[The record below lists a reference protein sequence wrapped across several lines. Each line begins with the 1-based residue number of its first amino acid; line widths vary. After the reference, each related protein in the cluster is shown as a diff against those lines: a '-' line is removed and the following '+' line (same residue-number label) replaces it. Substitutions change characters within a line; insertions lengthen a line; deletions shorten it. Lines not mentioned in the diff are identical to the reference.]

1 MTENEIK
8 IGQTVYFKENWS
20 GVIQEAKVID
30 ILLMEDQKRYPGKKY
45 AKLKCDIGT
54 CGSLLE
60 ALYPSFK
67 ACEDACLKHSQIK
80 LQNIKQKLR
89 QFRI

>member
-8 IGQTVYFKENWS
+8 IGQTVYFKEHWS

-45 AKLKCDIGT
+45 AEL
-54 CGSLLE
+54 
-60 ALYPSFK
+60 
-67 ACEDACLKHSQIK
+67 
-80 LQNIKQKLR
+80 
-89 QFRI
+89 